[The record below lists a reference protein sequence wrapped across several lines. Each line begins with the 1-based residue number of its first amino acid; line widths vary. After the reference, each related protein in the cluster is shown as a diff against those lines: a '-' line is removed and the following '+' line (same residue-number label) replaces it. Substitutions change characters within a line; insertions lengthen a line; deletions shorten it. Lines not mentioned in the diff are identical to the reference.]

1 MATIKD
7 VAERSGVAVSTVSRV
22 LNNRGSISD
31 KLRKRVYA
39 AMKELNYE
47 PNELARSLQRQRSHL
62 IAVIAS
68 GIDHPFFSRVL
79 QAVEHAL
86 AEAGYRMMVFSSR
99 GSIERENALLPL
111 IRSAHADGILLCG
124 YGVGE
129 SVYSACSIPI
139 VTIDRQLR
147 DDIPSVSCDS
157 FQGGRL
163 AADALYRGGGRH
175 PLVLHGGSD
184 TDFTREAGFTQ
195 RCSELGI
202 TPLTHI
208 YTAAIA
214 SDPQKKYREFFT
226 RLLQDHP
233 EIDGVFTL
241 SDLSAVGIC
250 IALRQLGY
258 RIPEDIQIIG
268 FDGVMIGDF
277 LDITTIAQPA
287 EAIGEF
293 AADML
298 LKTMRGKLIPRRSL
312 LPVSLLERGT
322 TRHNSTDSS
331 ESAT

>member
-62 IAVIAS
+62 IAVIVS
-68 GIDHPFFSRVL
+68 KIDHPFFSRVL
-79 QAVEHAL
+79 QAIEHTL
-86 AEAGYRMMVFSSR
+86 ANAGYRMMVFTSQ
-99 GSIERENALLPL
+99 GSVERENALFPL

-124 YGVGE
+124 YSTGD
-129 SVYSACSIPI
+129 SVYPSCGIPI

-163 AADALYRGGGRH
+163 AADALYHGGCRH
-175 PLVLHGGSD
+175 PLILHSGSD
-184 TDFTREAGFTQ
+184 TDFSRAAGFSQ

-202 TPLTHI
+202 TPLPHVHPFLVTGGS
-208 YTAAIA
+208 AD
-214 SDPQKKYREFFT
+214 SFQQSFT
-226 RLLQDHP
+226 LLLQQHQDV
-233 EIDGVFTL
+233 DGIFAL
-241 SDLSAVGIC
+241 SDFSAVSIC
-250 IALRQLGY
+250 VLLREQGY
-258 RIPEDIQIIG
+258 RIPEDYQVVG

-277 LDITTIAQPA
+277 LGVTTIVQPA

-298 LKTMRGKLIPRRSL
+298 LKTMQGKLIPWRSL
-312 LPVSLLERGT
+312 LPVSLLERDT
-322 TRHNSTDSS
+322 TKHGRPV
-331 ESAT
+331 

>member
-62 IAVIAS
+62 IAVIVS
-68 GIDHPFFSRVL
+68 KIDHPFFSRVL
-79 QAVEHAL
+79 QAVEHTL
-86 AEAGYRMMVFSSR
+86 ASAGYRMMVFTSQ
-99 GSIERENALLPL
+99 GSVAHENALFPL

-124 YGVGE
+124 YGTGE
-129 SVYSACSIPI
+129 SVYPSCGIPI

-163 AADALYRGGGRH
+163 AAEALYRGGCRH
-175 PLVLHGGSD
+175 PLMLHSSSD
-184 TDFTREAGFTQ
+184 TDFSRAAGFSQ
-195 RCSELGI
+195 RCNELGI
-202 TPLTHI
+202 TPLSHVHSFSV
-208 YTAAIA
+208 AG
-214 SDPQKKYREFFT
+214 DPTDKFRSFFPALLRE
-226 RLLQDHP
+226 HP
-233 EIDGVFTL
+233 EVDGFFAL
-241 SDLSAVGIC
+241 SDLAAVGIC
-250 IALRQLGY
+250 VQLREQGY
-258 RIPEDIQIIG
+258 RIPEDYQVVG

-277 LDITTIAQPA
+277 LGVTTIVQPA
-287 EAIGEF
+287 ESIGEF

-298 LKTMRGKLIPRRSL
+298 LKTMQGKLIPWRSL
-312 LPVSLLERGT
+312 LPVSLLERDT
-322 TRHNSTDSS
+322 TKHSS
-331 ESAT
+331 SL

>member
-62 IAVIAS
+62 IAVIVS
-68 GIDHPFFSRVL
+68 KIDHPFFSRVL
-79 QAVEHAL
+79 QAVEHTL
-86 AEAGYRMMVFSSR
+86 ASAGYRMMVFTSQ
-99 GSIERENALLPL
+99 GSVAHENALFPL

-124 YGVGE
+124 YGTGE
-129 SVYSACSIPI
+129 SVYPSCGIPI

-163 AADALYRGGGRH
+163 AAEALYRGGCRH
-175 PLVLHGGSD
+175 PLMLHSSSD
-184 TDFTREAGFTQ
+184 TDFSRAAGFSQ

-202 TPLTHI
+202 TPLSHVHSFSV
-208 YTAAIA
+208 AG
-214 SDPQKKYREFFT
+214 DPTDKFRSFFPALLRE
-226 RLLQDHP
+226 HP
-233 EIDGVFTL
+233 EVDGFFAL
-241 SDLSAVGIC
+241 SDLAAVGIC
-250 IALRQLGY
+250 VQLREQGY
-258 RIPEDIQIIG
+258 HIPEDYQVVG

-277 LDITTIAQPA
+277 LGVTTIVQPA
-287 EAIGEF
+287 ESIGEF

-298 LKTMRGKLIPRRSL
+298 LKTMQGKLIPWRSL
-312 LPVSLLERGT
+312 LPVSLLERDT
-322 TRHNSTDSS
+322 TKHSS
-331 ESAT
+331 SL